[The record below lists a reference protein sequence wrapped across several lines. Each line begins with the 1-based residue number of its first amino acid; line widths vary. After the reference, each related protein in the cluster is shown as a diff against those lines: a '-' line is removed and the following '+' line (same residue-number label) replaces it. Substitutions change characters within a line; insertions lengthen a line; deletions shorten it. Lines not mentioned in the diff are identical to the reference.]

1 MSDKKP
7 LAGRVALVA
16 GASRGLG
23 AAAAE
28 ALAKS
33 GAEVLLVART
43 QGALEEI
50 HDRIGAAGGKAV
62 IAPVDL
68 LDGEAQDRLALG
80 VAERYG
86 RLDILVQTAAI
97 LGQLSPIAH
106 FTPELFERIIAS
118 NLTAHWRLI
127 RNFEALLQQSTAGR
141 AIVVTAGIAAKG
153 QPFWGPYAASKAAL
167 QTIVSSWA
175 QEVAHTKLKINLI
188 DPGVMRTALRAEAF
202 PGEDPLGLN
211 PPTSIAPKIVEL
223 ALPTNQL
230 HGELIAAG

>member
-1 MSDKKP
+1 MTEQKP
-7 LAGRVALVA
+7 LTGLVALVA

-23 AAAAE
+23 AATAE
-28 ALAKS
+28 ALANS

-50 HDRIGAAGGKAV
+50 HDKISAAGGKAV

-68 LDGEAQDRLALG
+68 LDGEAQDRLAIG

-97 LGQLSPIAH
+97 LGQLSPISH

-118 NLTAHWRLI
+118 NLTANWRLI
-127 RNFEALLQQSTAGR
+127 RNFEALLQQSNSGR
-141 AIVVTAGIAAKG
+141 AIITTCGIAENG
-153 QPFWGPYAASKAAL
+153 EPFWAPYAASKSAL
-167 QTIVSSWA
+167 QAMVACWA
-175 QEVAHTKLKINLI
+175 REVEHTKLRVNLI

-202 PGEDPLGLN
+202 PGEDPSQLQL
-211 PPTSIAPKIVEL
+211 PASVAPLIVKL
-223 ALPTNQL
+223 ARPTNNT
-230 HGELIAAG
+230 HGEIIKA

>member
-1 MSDKKP
+1 MTEQKP
-7 LAGRVALVA
+7 LTGLVALVA

-23 AAAAE
+23 AATAE
-28 ALAKS
+28 ALANS

-50 HDRIGAAGGKAV
+50 HDKISAAGGKAV

-68 LDGEAQDRLALG
+68 LDGEAQDRLAIG

-97 LGQLSPIAH
+97 LGQLSPISH

-118 NLTAHWRLI
+118 NLTANWRLI
-127 RNFEALLQQSTAGR
+127 RNFEALLQQSNSGR
-141 AIVVTAGIAAKG
+141 AIITTCGIAENG
-153 QPFWGPYAASKAAL
+153 EPFWAPYAASKSAL
-167 QTIVSSWA
+167 QAMVACWA
-175 QEVAHTKLKINLI
+175 REVEHTKLRVNLI

-202 PGEDPLGLN
+202 PGEDPSQLQL
-211 PPTSIAPKIVEL
+211 PASVAPLIVKL
-223 ALPTNQL
+223 ALPTNNT
-230 HGELIAAG
+230 HGAIIKA

>member
-1 MSDKKP
+1 MTEQKP
-7 LAGRVALVA
+7 LTGLVALVA

-23 AAAAE
+23 AATAE
-28 ALAKS
+28 ALANS

-50 HDRIGAAGGKAV
+50 HDKISAAGGKAV

-68 LDGEAQDRLALG
+68 LDGEAQDRLAIG

-97 LGQLSPIAH
+97 LGQLSPISH

-118 NLTAHWRLI
+118 NLTANWRLI
-127 RNFEALLQQSTAGR
+127 RNFEALLQQSNSGR
-141 AIVVTAGIAAKG
+141 AIITTCGIAENGK
-153 QPFWGPYAASKAAL
+153 PFWAPYAASKSAL
-167 QTIVSSWA
+167 QAMVACWA
-175 QEVAHTKLKINLI
+175 REVEHTKLRVNLI

-202 PGEDPLGLN
+202 PGEDPSQLQL
-211 PPTSIAPKIVEL
+211 PASIAPLIVKL
-223 ALPTNQL
+223 ALPTNNT
-230 HGELIAAG
+230 HGKIIKA